1 MKKLFITIIFIIC
14 LINLLSINSKAQNT
28 WSLNGYV
35 SNMQSVMFD
44 SIKNPWTN
52 DNLIHNRLEFRFYTE
67 KYFSFGIDLRNRII
81 TGETVKYMPNYAT
94 GIQADNGLI
103 DMSWN
108 IIEEQS
114 IIFNSS
120 IDRAYLTF
128 EKGNL
133 NITVGRQRINWAKT
147 FVWNPNNIFNS
158 YSFFDFDY
166 IEKPGSDAVNIEYY
180 TGMASSINVVAKLDS
195 ANKITA
201 AGKFGFNL
209 FKYDFQ
215 LIGGIINEE
224 DYVVGMGFAGNI
236 WNFSFRGE
244 SSYLHP
250 KAHFSDTTGLLIASI
265 GTDYMFRNSLMLSVE
280 FLYNQ
285 MPEGTQVG
293 SFLQIYEAPTSVKN
307 LSFAEFNILGSIS
320 YPFTPLING
329 SLSGMYFPELKGF
342 FAGPTVSISLMQ
354 NLEFS
359 VIAQTFSG
367 EFKNP
372 YTQKNQ
378 RIWFN
383 LGFLKMKYSF

>member
-1 MKKLFITIIFIIC
+1 MKKPFTTILVIFC
-14 LINLLSINSKAQNT
+14 FLIVSINSKAQNT

-52 DNLIHNRLEFRFYTE
+52 DNLIHNRLQFRFYAE
-67 KYFSFGIDLRNRII
+67 KYFSFGIDVRNRIM
-81 TGETVKYMPNYAT
+81 TGETVKYMPNYAAQV
-94 GIQADNGLI
+94 QADNGII

-114 IIFNSS
+114 VIFNTN
-120 IDRAYLTF
+120 IDRAFLTF

-147 FVWNPNNIFNS
+147 FVWNPNDIFNS

-166 IEKPGSDAVNIEYY
+166 IEKPGSDAINIEYY
-180 TGMASSINVVAKLDS
+180 TGMASSINVVAKIDS
-195 ANKITA
+195 AKNVTA

-215 LIGGIINEE
+215 FITGIINEQ
-224 DYVVGMGFAGNI
+224 DWVVGTGFAGNV
-236 WNFSFRGE
+236 WNFSLRGE
-244 SSYLHP
+244 ASYLHP
-250 KAHFSDTTGLLIASI
+250 ENNFSDTTGLLIASI
-265 GTDYMFRNSLMLSVE
+265 GTDYMFKNSLMFSIE

-285 MPEGTQVG
+285 MPEERQIR
-293 SFLQIYEAPTSVKN
+293 SFLQVYEAPMSVKN
-307 LSFAEFNILGSIS
+307 LSFTEFSILGSIS

-342 FAGPTVSISLMQ
+342 FAGPTITISLMQ

-359 VIAQTFSG
+359 VIVQTFSG

-372 YTQKNQ
+372 ITKKDE
-378 RIWFN
+378 RMWFN
-383 LGFLKMKYSF
+383 LGFLKIKYSF

>member
-1 MKKLFITIIFIIC
+1 MKKPFIIILFIFC
-14 LINLLSINSKAQNT
+14 FFLIANNSKAQNT

-44 SIKNPWTN
+44 SLKSNWTN
-52 DNLIHNRLEFRFYTE
+52 DNLIHNRLELRFYAD
-67 KYFSFGIDLRNRII
+67 KYFSFGIDVRNRII
-81 TGETVKYMPNYAT
+81 TGETLKYLPGYAD

-114 IIFNSS
+114 ILLNST

-128 EKGNL
+128 EKGKL

-147 FVWNPNNIFNS
+147 FVWNPNDIFNS

-166 IEKPGSDAVNIEYY
+166 MEKPGSDAINIEYY

-195 ANKITA
+195 AKNITA

-215 LIGGIINEE
+215 FVGGIINEQ

-236 WNFSFRGE
+236 WNFSLRGE
-244 SSYLHP
+244 ASYLHP
-250 KAHFSDTTGLLIASI
+250 ENNFKDTTGLVIASI
-265 GTDYMFRNSLMLSVE
+265 GTDYMFKNSLMFSIE

-285 MPEGTQVG
+285 MPEDTQVG
-293 SFLQIYEAPTSVKN
+293 SFLQVYEAPMSVKN
-307 LSFAEFNILGSIS
+307 LSFTEFNIFGQIT
-320 YPFTPLING
+320 YPFTPLISG
-329 SLSGMYFPELKGF
+329 TLSGMYYPKLKGF
-342 FAGPTVSISLMQ
+342 FAGPAISISLMQ

-372 YTQKNQ
+372 YTLKNE
-378 RIWFN
+378 RMWFN